1 MRVYVDQERKP
12 ENHLSEE
19 DRNGLLVFKD
29 PLAALCFLHENE
41 KDIEVA
47 YLGHY
52 PTDYYFEGSDIVED
66 IFLHKH
72 YNEGEYFPKLSKI
85 YLHNIDSGFK
95 NTLISKYQEEL
106 KELGIELT
114 ILD

>member
-12 ENHLSEE
+12 EDYLSEE

-29 PLAALCFLHENE
+29 PIAALCFLHENE

-52 PTDYYFEGSDIVED
+52 PTDYYFQGSDIVED
-66 IFLHKH
+66 IFLHK
-72 YNEGEYFPKLSKI
+72 YYDEGIEEGIKLIRSTFMNE
-85 YLHNIDSGFK
+85 
-95 NTLISKYQEEL
+95 ISKL
-106 KELGIELT
+106 PT
-114 ILD
+114 ILDDVYIMMGSA